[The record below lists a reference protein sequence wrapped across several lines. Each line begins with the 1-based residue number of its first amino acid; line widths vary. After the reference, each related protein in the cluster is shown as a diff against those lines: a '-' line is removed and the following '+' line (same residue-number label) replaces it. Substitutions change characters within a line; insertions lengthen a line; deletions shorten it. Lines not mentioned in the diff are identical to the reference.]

1 MRRYVQISAGRGP
14 VECARAVTLVAE
26 ELKKTFPE
34 LVCVHR
40 EEHNTMANCCM
51 SITFSM
57 DTNEG
62 AWARIEREWAGTILY
77 RAKSNSFR
85 PGYGRRNWF
94 VRLTVFDE
102 VELPTIKEKDI
113 RYESCRSWGKGGQN
127 VNKVETSIR
136 AIHIPTGLAVRCDD
150 ERSQTQ
156 NKVLA
161 RERLLLNLH
170 EQSQKLE
177 SEAQK
182 SAWRLH
188 TNIERGN
195 PVKIFTG
202 KL

>member
-1 MRRYVQISAGRGP
+1 MRRYIQISAGRGP
-14 VECARAVTLVAE
+14 VECARAVTLVAG
-26 ELKKTFPE
+26 ELTKAFPE
-34 LVCVHR
+34 LICVHR

-51 SITFSM
+51 SITFAM
-57 DTNEG
+57 DANEG
-62 AWARIEREWAGTILY
+62 AWATIERAWAGIVLY
-77 RAKSNSFR
+77 RATSNSFR

-94 VRLTVFDE
+94 VRLTIFDQ
-102 VELPTIKEKDI
+102 VELPTIKEEDI
-113 RYESCRSWGKGGQN
+113 RYESCRSGGKGGQN

-136 AIHIPTGLAVRCDD
+136 AIHIPTGLAVRCAD

-161 RERLLLNLH
+161 RERLLLKLH
-170 EQSQKLE
+170 EQSQELE

-182 SAWRLH
+182 RAWQLH

-195 PVKIFTG
+195 PIKIFTG